1 MSSGNLLRLRPIK
14 DYLKSKF
21 ITVSDQWIT
30 NQLNANIN
38 VTNETVYQNW
48 LNSDLKKISSTA
60 DCAAL
65 PSDCNQIKVDQQND
79 RPIKTTLYGKYALQV

>member
-14 DYLKSKF
+14 EYLKSKF

-30 NQLNANIN
+30 NQLNANNSI
-38 VTNETVYQNW
+38 TSETVYQNW

-60 DCAAL
+60 DCGTL
-65 PSDCNQIKVDQQND
+65 PTDCNKIKVDDQNE
-79 RPIKTTLYGKYALQV
+79 RPLKTLLSGKYALQV